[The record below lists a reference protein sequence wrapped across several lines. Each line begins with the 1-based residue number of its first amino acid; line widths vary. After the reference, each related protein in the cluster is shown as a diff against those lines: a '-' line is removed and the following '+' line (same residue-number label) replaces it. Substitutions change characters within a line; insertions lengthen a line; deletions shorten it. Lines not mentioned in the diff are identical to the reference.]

1 MTLRPVPTGSPRAPD
16 EPPAVATSLSALLS
30 HVRFDR
36 TVDPSSYERV
46 ALSALAEPDQDG
58 HPATALALLA
68 LGARLDDVVAE
79 LHAAHRQRSEF
90 NELLARLVAALEA
103 ECTEGR

>member
-1 MTLRPVPTGSPRAPD
+1 MSLRPVTEPPPPLEH

-30 HVRFDR
+30 HVRYDR

-46 ALSALAEPDQDG
+46 ALSALTEPDQDG

-68 LGARLDDVVAE
+68 LGARLDDVVTE
-79 LHAAHRQRSEF
+79 LQEAHRQRSEF

-103 ECTEGR
+103 ER